1 MYNDDVI
8 IHIIHV
14 QTLVHVD
21 MYQDAWECTQIAPC
35 VHACTCTCTCQAYD
49 IYVHNHT
56 VIWPYS

>member
-56 VIWPYS
+56 VTWPYS